1 MAQPTDLTGMLT
13 EGLFQPTQQA
23 VPSSYR
29 ESILGAAQSAG
40 TGLRR
45 GIGAMTG
52 ADTRTNQEVAR
63 ASMQGLDI
71 NNPAHQPK
79 ILEIVRKYAP
89 EKEAAMVAQF
99 AQQGR
104 VRAEKE
110 KAEEKAKVAAD
121 LEETRY
127 QEQLSLDKRE
137 VAAAELKA
145 QALSKPKVHEPKIN
159 ADKDGRI
166 TVISTDPTNAGTII
180 SRASTK
186 SEAIVEAEKEVE
198 RQEKLS
204 QSQQLV
210 VKRNTL
216 IGQADSIRLALKE
229 AEEART
235 ILPLATG
242 FAMQKTNPLYA
253 TTIGGQTYQKL
264 VDAVASVQSA
274 QALNSLAELKQQS
287 STGASGLGATNAMEF
302 SALQSNIRK
311 LNPDVPSTIEAG
323 LQAIER
329 NLDNIIKIDQNI
341 QPNIDWDNPAYA
353 HMVKTKTDGSRAYS
367 YDGENWY
374 NIIEPIG
381 E

>member
-13 EGLFQPTQQA
+13 AGLFEPTQQA
-23 VPSSYR
+23 IPSSFQEAMIR
-29 ESILGAAQSAG
+29 QAQQAG

-45 GIGAMTG
+45 GLGAMSG
-52 ADTRTNQEVAR
+52 ADTRTNPEVAR
-63 ASMQGLDI
+63 AAMQGLDI

-89 EKEAAMVAQF
+89 ERESALVAQF

-110 KAEEKAKVAAD
+110 KKEGQAKAAAEI
-121 LEETRY
+121 EETRY
-127 QEQLSLDKRE
+127 QEKLLLDKRK
-137 VAAAELKA
+137 VAADELKA
-145 QALSKPKVHEPKIN
+145 KTSAKAKVYEPKIN
-159 ADKDGRI
+159 VDKDGRV
-166 TVISTDPTNAGTII
+166 TVISTDPATAGTII

-186 SEAIVEAEKEVE
+186 SDAVIEAEKEVE
-198 RQEKLS
+198 RQEKLN

-210 VKRNTL
+210 IKRNTL
-216 IGQADSIRLALKE
+216 VGQAADIRLALKE
-229 AEEART
+229 AKDASL
-235 ILPLATG
+235 LPLAAG
-242 FAMQKTNPLYA
+242 FAMQKANPVYG
-253 TTIGGQTYQKL
+253 TTIGGQTYQKV

-329 NLDNIIKIDQNI
+329 NLDNIIRIDQGL
-341 QPNIDWDNPAYA
+341 QPNIDWDDPAYA
-353 HMVKTKTDGSRAYS
+353 HMVKTKIDGSRAYS

-374 NIIEPIG
+374 NIIEPKG

>member
-13 EGLFQPTQQA
+13 AGLFEPTQKPI
-23 VPSSYR
+23 PSSYR
-29 ESILGAAQSAG
+29 ESILGAAQQAG
-40 TGLRR
+40 AGLRR
-45 GIGAMTG
+45 GIGAATG
-52 ADTRTNQEVAR
+52 ADTRTNPEVAR
-63 ASMQGLDI
+63 AAMQGLDI
-71 NNPAHQPK
+71 NNPADQPK
-79 ILEIVRKYAP
+79 ILQIVRKYAP
-89 EKEAAMVAQF
+89 EREAALVAQF

-110 KAEEKAKVAAD
+110 KKEGQAKAAAEI
-121 LEETRY
+121 EETRY
-127 QEQLSLDKRE
+127 QEKLLLDKRK
-137 VAAAELKA
+137 VAADELKA
-145 QALSKPKVHEPKIN
+145 KTSAKAKVYEPKIN
-159 ADKDGRI
+159 VDKDGRV
-166 TVISTDPTNAGTII
+166 TVISTDPATAGTII

-186 SEAIVEAEKEVE
+186 SDAVIEAEKEVE
-198 RQEKLS
+198 RQEKLN

-210 VKRNTL
+210 IKRNTL
-216 IGQADSIRLALKE
+216 VGQAADIRLALKE
-229 AEEART
+229 AEDAK

-242 FAMQKTNPLYA
+242 FAMQKANPVYG
-253 TTIGGQTYQKL
+253 TTIGGQTYQKV

-329 NLDNIIKIDQNI
+329 NLDNIIRIDQGLS
-341 QPNIDWDNPAYA
+341 PNIDWDDPAYA
-353 HMVKTKTDGSRAYS
+353 HMVKTKIDGSRAYS

-374 NIIEPIG
+374 HIIEPKG

>member
-13 EGLFQPTQQA
+13 AGLFEPTQQA
-23 VPSSYR
+23 IPSSFQEAMIR
-29 ESILGAAQSAG
+29 QAQQAG

-45 GIGAMTG
+45 GLGAMTG
-52 ADTRTNQEVAR
+52 ADTRTNPEVAR
-63 ASMQGLDI
+63 AAMQGLDI
-71 NNPAHQPK
+71 NNPEHQPK

-89 EKEAAMVAQF
+89 EREAAMVAQF

-110 KAEEKAKVAAD
+110 KAEKKAKVAAEI
-121 LEETRY
+121 EETRY
-127 QEQLSLDKRE
+127 QESLLLEKRK
-137 VAAAELKA
+137 VAAQELKA
-145 QALSKPKVHEPKIN
+145 KTSAKAKVYEPKIN
-159 ADKDGRI
+159 VDKDGRI
-166 TVISTDPTNAGTII
+166 TVISTDPKNAGTII
-180 SRASTK
+180 SRTSTK
-186 SEAIVEAEKEVE
+186 SDATVEAEKEVE
-198 RQEKLS
+198 RQEKLN

-210 VKRNTL
+210 IKRNTL
-216 IGQADSIRLALKE
+216 IGQAADIRLALKE
-229 AEEART
+229 AEDAKI

-242 FAMQKTNPLYA
+242 FAMQKAHPVYG
-253 TTIGGQTYQKL
+253 TTIGGQTYQKV

-329 NLDNIIKIDQNI
+329 NLDNIIRIDQGL
-341 QPNIDWDNPAYA
+341 QPNIDWDDPAYA

-374 NIIEPIG
+374 NIIEPEG